1 LQAELYIFF
10 TAHMYM
16 KKCTAWLHRQSEKT
30 GAKVKSIVKREMN
43 QSLREVETRRLTLKQ
58 M

>member
-1 LQAELYIFF
+1 
-10 TAHMYM
+10 M